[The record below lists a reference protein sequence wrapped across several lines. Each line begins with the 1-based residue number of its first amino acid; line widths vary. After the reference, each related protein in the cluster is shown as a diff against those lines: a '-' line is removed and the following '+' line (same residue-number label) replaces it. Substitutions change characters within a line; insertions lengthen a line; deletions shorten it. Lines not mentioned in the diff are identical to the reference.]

1 MLERNA
7 DTYGHLT
14 KCKRLTSISIN
25 TVSNNGV
32 SFFLVEIFCSWIVLW
47 VYIRIIKCSWIQ
59 RRTHT
64 HTITPLRFRAENPYL
79 ASIKINE
86 RYLRP
91 GILLRSFILFK
102 SLNSD
107 KEVSVTISKLHSIKV
122 WSVWI
127 SWFIVAD
134 PKLVN
139 FYCLFFLKSYIYT
152 ESIKMPGRPL
162 WQVRVACFSHN
173 FP

>member
-1 MLERNA
+1 MSLFFWLKYFVHESCCEFIFASLNA
-7 DTYGHLT
+7 PEYRGAH
-14 KCKRLTSISIN
+14 
-25 TVSNNGV
+25 
-32 SFFLVEIFCSWIVLW
+32 
-47 VYIRIIKCSWIQ
+47 
-59 RRTHT
+59 THT

-127 SWFIVAD
+127 SWFIVTD

-139 FYCLFFLKSYIYT
+139 FYCLFFSKSYIYT